1 VIVGGSWSVCRVAE
15 IIARRKISAEII
27 CGSEERLGSIVSL
40 GWIRR
45 SRGQPGLRSVWLPG
59 GQMAR
64 RTIWVALVS
73 DREARGALVYPG
85 LVEDEI
91 FHCVN
96 SSVALHPLAGVR
108 LLG

>member
-1 VIVGGSWSVCRVAE
+1 M
-15 IIARRKISAEII
+15 
-27 CGSEERLGSIVSL
+27 SL
-40 GWIRR
+40 GWIIEFVIQDFPR
-45 SRGQPGLRSVWLPG
+45 STGLRSVWLPG